1 MKISHTEVLM
11 RSLAEEIPD
20 IQVLL
25 ALAPEELAYT
35 VLRMGSLNDQNGLFH
50 PASFEA
56 QPNGPRYPQE
66 RAAQAAV
73 ALGEALAWL
82 TVNILVMPA
91 PGINGNNGHL
101 MITRRGREALQRQAF
116 DQYRQAAAFPKT
128 LLHPQIAD
136 QVWLNLARGDYAT
149 AVFLAFRAVEE
160 AVREAG
166 GFRPEDIGTRLM
178 FNAFSPANGPLTD
191 QNPNAPA
198 AEKEALASL
207 FAGAIGSYKNPHSHR
222 TVAIVDPAEAQ
233 EMVLL
238 ASHLLRIVDARRRH

>member
-1 MKISHTEVLM
+1 MRMLSLSVGCVLRFEMDAFYDFRWRRSAKGCGGGRANTHLLNGGGLDANTHAIIVLRRDQGSASFMCGHRSFCLSMTINHTEVLM

-35 VLRMGSLNDQNGLFH
+35 VLRLGSVNDQNGLFH

-66 RAAQAAV
+66 RATQAAV

-101 MITRRGREALQRQAF
+101 MITCRGRSRTMTLWRRF
-116 DQYRQAAAFPKT
+116 CLLTCLMPKSSGSLLIRFP
-128 LLHPQIAD
+128 I
-136 QVWLNLARGDYAT
+136 
-149 AVFLAFRAVEE
+149 
-160 AVREAG
+160 
-166 GFRPEDIGTRLM
+166 
-178 FNAFSPANGPLTD
+178 SPGSCRSV
-191 QNPNAPA
+191 APA
-198 AEKEALASL
+198 LAAQTPALLS
-207 FAGAIGSYKNPHSHR
+207 SPVRHS
-222 TVAIVDPAEAQ
+222 
-233 EMVLL
+233 
-238 ASHLLRIVDARRRH
+238 